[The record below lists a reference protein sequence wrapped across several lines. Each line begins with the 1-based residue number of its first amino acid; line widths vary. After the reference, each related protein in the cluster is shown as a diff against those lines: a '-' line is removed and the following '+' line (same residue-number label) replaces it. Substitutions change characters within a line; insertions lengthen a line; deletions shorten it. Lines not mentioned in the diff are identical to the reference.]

1 MEKRLAID
9 IGGSKVLVGVVD
21 ETGIV
26 VEYDRKEYSS
36 VYSLETLYADVKRM
50 AAPYMEK
57 YKPEICGVSLPG
69 QDRPA
74 KEICALAI
82 EGDEIAVAAYRRA
95 AKAQGAVIAKAATLL
110 DVNEC
115 YLGGRVS

>member
-36 VYSLETLYADVKRM
+36 
-50 AAPYMEK
+50 
-57 YKPEICGVSLPG
+57 
-69 QDRPA
+69 
-74 KEICALAI
+74 
-82 EGDEIAVAAYRRA
+82 AY
-95 AKAQGAVIAKAATLL
+95 
-110 DVNEC
+110 
-115 YLGGRVS
+115 

>member
-1 MEKRLAID
+1 MKKCLAID

-36 VYSLETLYADVKRM
+36 AYSLETLYADVKRM
-50 AAPYMEK
+50 AAPYIEK

-69 QDRPA
+69 PVNGDTGVCP
-74 KEICALAI
+74 LAPFW
-82 EGDEIAVAAYRRA
+82 E
-95 AKAQGAVIAKAATLL
+95 
-110 DVNEC
+110 
-115 YLGGRVS
+115 